1 MVNLQ
6 IMRKDLEEIKVIT
19 SRTKKSQY
27 NSYIKAWKKRII
39 EKRKECANLREQ
51 AEQEAQALAN
61 ILYTRYSA
69 TNVYLFGSLLEEERF
84 NENSDIDLAVE
95 GLPGS
100 IFFDAVGEL
109 LLCAKFPLNLI
120 PLRNCPESLRKKI
133 ITTGEHL

>member
-1 MVNLQ
+1 
-6 IMRKDLEEIKVIT
+6 MRKDLEEIKVIT

-27 NSYIKAWKKRII
+27 NSYVNAWEKCII
-39 EKRKECANLREQ
+39 EKRKECAGLGEQ

-69 TNVYLFGSLLEEERF
+69 TNVYLFGSLLEEGRF

-100 IFFDAVGEL
+100 SCFSKVS
-109 LLCAKFPLNLI
+109 
-120 PLRNCPESLRKKI
+120 R
-133 ITTGEHL
+133 

>member
-1 MVNLQ
+1 M
-6 IMRKDLEEIKVIT
+6 IT
-19 SRTKKSQY
+19 SHVKESQY
-27 NSYIKAWKKRII
+27 DSYIKAWEKRII

-69 TNVYLFGSLLEEERF
+69 SNVYLFGSLLEEGRF

-100 IFFDAVGEL
+100 IFFEAVGEL
-109 LLCAKFPLNLI
+109 LLRSKFRLNLI
-120 PLRNCPESLRKKI
+120 PLRNCPESFRKKI

>member
-19 SRTKKSQY
+19 SHTKKSQY
-27 NSYIKAWKKRII
+27 NSYIKAWEKRII

-51 AEQEAQALAN
+51 AEQEAQVLAN

-100 IFFDAVGEL
+100 IFFDAVPFEGGD
-109 LLCAKFPLNLI
+109 I
-120 PLRNCPESLRKKI
+120 PLSSQYLQKITLVKNHKKLLFRPEMA
-133 ITTGEHL
+133 

>member
-1 MVNLQ
+1 M
-6 IMRKDLEEIKVIT
+6 IT
-19 SRTKKSQY
+19 SRLKKSQY

-39 EKRKECANLREQ
+39 EKRKECSNLREQ

-61 ILYTRYSA
+61 ILYTKYSA
-69 TNVYLFGSLLEEERF
+69 INVYLFGSLLEKGRF

-100 IFFDAVGEL
+100 IFFEAVGEL

-120 PLRNCPESLRKKI
+120 PLKNCPESLRKKI